1 VSAKPLLF
9 MDVDGV
15 LNPFGATPDGFDE
28 FAFFPGEDEPVRLT
42 PVHGEWLV
50 ELGEVFEIAWA
61 TGWGDHANRIL
72 APHFGLPEYPVVVVP
87 STRFDPA
94 DKVPAVAA
102 YAGERPAAWVDDIV
116 TPEAR
121 AWAARRAAPTLLLDV
136 DPAVGLVRAQVD
148 ELLEWAGWSASRS
161 RG

>member
-1 VSAKPLLF
+1 LTPPLLL

-15 LNPFGATPDGFDE
+15 LNPFPHTPEGFVE
-28 FAFFPGEDEPVRLT
+28 LELFPGEAGPVRLT
-42 PVHGEWLV
+42 SIHGDWLR
-50 ELGEVFEIAWA
+50 ELGEVYEIAWA
-61 TGWGDHANRIL
+61 TGWGEHANRLL

-102 YAGERPAAWVDDIV
+102 FAGERPAAWVDDIV

-121 AWAARRAAPTLLLDV
+121 AWEAGRAAPTLLLEV

-148 ELLEWAGWSASRS
+148 ELLAWAAALGP

>member
-1 VSAKPLLF
+1 

-15 LNPFGATPDGFDE
+15 LNPFPDLPEGFEEYD
-28 FAFFPGEDEPVRLT
+28 FFPNEVEPVRLAR
-42 PVHGEWLV
+42 VHGRWLE

-61 TGWGDHANRIL
+61 TGWGEHANRLI

-87 STRFDPA
+87 SVRFEPA

-102 YAGERPAAWVDDIV
+102 YAGSRPAAWVDDIV

-121 AWAARRAAPTLLLDV
+121 DWAAARDAPTLLLEV
-136 DPAVGLVRAQVD
+136 DPAVGLTRAAID
-148 ELLEWAGWSASRS
+148 ELLAWAEALR
-161 RG
+161 

>member
-1 VSAKPLLF
+1 MSAKPLLF

-15 LNPFGATPDGFDE
+15 LNPFPATPDGFDE

-72 APHFGLPEYPVVVVP
+72 APHFGLPEYPVVVVR

-121 AWAARRAAPTLLLDV
+121 AWAARRAAPTLLLAV
-136 DPAVGLVRAQVD
+136 DPAVGLVRSQVD
-148 ELLEWAGWSASRS
+148 ELLEWAGW
-161 RG
+161 

>member
-1 VSAKPLLF
+1 
-9 MDVDGV
+9 M
-15 LNPFGATPDGFDE
+15 
-28 FAFFPGEDEPVRLT
+28 
-42 PVHGEWLV
+42 HGEWLV

-121 AWAARRAAPTLLLDV
+121 AWAARRAAPTLLLAV
-136 DPAVGLVRAQVD
+136 DPAVGLVRSQVD

>member
-1 VSAKPLLF
+1 MSAKPLLF

-15 LNPFGATPDGFDE
+15 LNPFPATPDGFDE

-72 APHFGLPEYPVVVVP
+72 APHFGLPEYAVVVVP

-102 YAGERPAAWVDDIV
+102 YAGERPAAWVVDIV

-121 AWAARRAAPTLLLDV
+121 AWAARRAAPTLLLAV
-136 DPAVGLVRAQVD
+136 DPAVGLVRSQVD

>member
-1 VSAKPLLF
+1 MSAKPLLF

-15 LNPFGATPDGFDE
+15 LNPFPATPDGFDE

-72 APHFGLPEYPVVVVP
+72 APHFGLPEYPVVVVR

-121 AWAARRAAPTLLLDV
+121 AWAARRAAPTLLLAV
-136 DPAVGLVRAQVD
+136 DPAVGLVRSQVD
-148 ELLEWAGWSASRS
+148 ELLEWAGVV
-161 RG
+161 GL

>member
-15 LNPFGATPDGFDE
+15 LNPFPSTPDGFDE

-102 YAGERPAAWVDDIV
+102 YAGERPAAWADDIV

-136 DPAVGLVRAQVD
+136 DPAVGLVRSQVD
-148 ELLEWAGWSASRS
+148 ELLEWAG
-161 RG
+161 GVGL